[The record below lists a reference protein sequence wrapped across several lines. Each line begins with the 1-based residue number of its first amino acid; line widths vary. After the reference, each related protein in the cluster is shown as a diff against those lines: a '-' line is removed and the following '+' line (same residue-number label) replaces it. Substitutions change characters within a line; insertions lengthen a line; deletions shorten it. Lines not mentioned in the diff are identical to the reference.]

1 MKKLLLLIAAAML
14 ALTLTACGGDD
25 DDTVE
30 IYFLQNKPEID
41 DELKAFAQLY
51 FEETGVKVNV
61 VSCGGSNCSMFDQL
75 QSDMAAGETPDIF
88 MIDGVSSYNDYK
100 DFILDLSDESW
111 VSDTDVAFEVDGKVY
126 GFPFAVEGWGMAYNA
141 DLLQQAGI
149 DPATLTSYD
158 AYAAAFATLDGMKAE
173 LGIDAVVSMA
183 GGDSGM
189 SWVTA
194 HHNFNSLLSAGENYG
209 DLTVTNELLSGTV
222 DADRLAEYASWVEL
236 LFDYAEP
243 TVLQTGDY
251 AAQVNLF
258 AEEKAVFIHQGNWI
272 EPNLEEAGADFDR
285 AYAPHGTLSAVT
297 DGIFVSAP
305 SWYVVHKDS
314 EVKEEALAFLEYMAT
329 SEAGH
334 DYIVNQI
341 GAIPAFKSV
350 TLAPSAPLSVS
361 VAEWVSEG
369 KIYSWNQYYFTE
381 DFRNNTL
388 GPIYASY
395 ASAVVSGSSSAKQDF
410 IDDMTDAFENLSN

>member
-1 MKKLLLLIAAAML
+1 MKKLLLLAL
-14 ALTLTACGGDD
+14 ALTAVLTLAACGNSNAAK
-25 DDTVE
+25 E

-41 DELKAFAQLY
+41 TELKAFAAHY
-51 FEETGVKVNV
+51 EEETGVVVNV
-61 VSCGGSNCSMFDQL
+61 VSCGGSSCAMFDQL
-75 QSDMAAGETPDIF
+75 QSDMAAGDTPDIF

-100 DFILDLSDESW
+100 DYILDLSNESW

-149 DPATLTSYD
+149 DPATLTSQG
-158 AYAAAFATLDGMKAE
+158 AYETAFATLEGMKE
-173 LGIDAVVSMA
+173 TLGIDAVVSMA
-183 GGDSGM
+183 GGTSGM

-194 HHNFNSLLSAGENYG
+194 HHNFNSILAAGEDYG
-209 DLTVTNELLSGTV
+209 DLTVTNALLSGTV
-222 DADRLAEYASWVEL
+222 DADRLDQYASWVEL
-236 LFDYAEP
+236 LFEYAEP
-243 TVLQTGDY
+243 DVLKTGDY

-272 EPNLEEAGADFDR
+272 EPDLQAAGADFDR
-285 AYAPHGTLSAVT
+285 AYAPHGTLDAET

-305 SWYVVHKDS
+305 SWYVVHNASD
-314 EVKEEALAFLEYMAT
+314 VKQEALDFLEYMAT

-350 TLAPSAPLSVS
+350 TLEPSAPLSVS

-388 GPIYASY
+388 GPIYASF
-395 ASAVVSGSSSAKQDF
+395 ATAVTDLDSNAKADF
-410 IDDMTDAFENLSN
+410 IADMTAAFEGLAD